1 MMFFAR
7 ASPLYALVFIFDHY
21 GALIT
26 RVDSHRKT
34 EWDFY
39 SALLLFF
46 LQNSNVSFND
56 MRVLR

>member
-34 EWDFY
+34 EYDFF

-46 LQNSNVSFND
+46 YKIVMSLL
-56 MRVLR
+56 MT